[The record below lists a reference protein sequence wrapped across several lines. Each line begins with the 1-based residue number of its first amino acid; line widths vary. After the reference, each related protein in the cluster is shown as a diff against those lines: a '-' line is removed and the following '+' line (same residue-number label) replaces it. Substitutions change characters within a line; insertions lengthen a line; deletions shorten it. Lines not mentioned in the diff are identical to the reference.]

1 MTDQTAERF
10 QTDEEPTQLKRA
22 IGPALLFFFILG
34 DMLGGGIYALVGEVG
49 AEVGGA
55 IWSAFLAAF
64 VLASLTAFAYVE
76 LASKYPRAAGAAL
89 YVNRAFKQPF
99 FTFMVA
105 FTVMC
110 SGITSAGALAI
121 AFSGDYFKEFIDL
134 PVVLVALGFI
144 LVIAVFNAIGIS
156 ESVKM
161 NALFTCIEV
170 FGLLLIIVI
179 GLAALGTEQADFSR
193 NFEFSGDGSPALL
206 VIAGASLA
214 FYALIGFE
222 DSVNVAEEVRHPA
235 KSYPIALFGGL
246 LAAGIIY
253 MLVTMTASAVVPT
266 QQLAE
271 SDGPLLE
278 VVKQAPLSIPTTLF
292 SAIALFA
299 LFNGALIN
307 MIMAS
312 RLVYGMAEEGIVPAL
327 LGKVSPQRQ
336 TPFVAIVFTTVI
348 AAALVLTG
356 NPRRA
361 GEHHGRA
368 AARGLCHRQ
377 RQRARAAQRA
387 RRARSLRRADLHPRP
402 RRHRQRG
409 HGHAAHLGH
418 LPARRHPARR
428 RGGAVVRQPGGRRRH
443 QGPAGRRQ
451 PGRLSR
457 VNGVIPRP

>member
-1 MTDQTAERF
+1 M
-10 QTDEEPTQLKRA
+10 
-22 IGPALLFFFILG
+22 
-34 DMLGGGIYALVGEVG
+34 
-49 AEVGGA
+49 
-55 IWSAFLAAF
+55 
-64 VLASLTAFAYVE
+64 
-76 LASKYPRAAGAAL
+76 
-89 YVNRAFKQPF
+89 
-99 FTFMVA
+99 
-105 FTVMC
+105 
-110 SGITSAGALAI
+110 
-121 AFSGDYFKEFIDL
+121 
-134 PVVLVALGFI
+134 
-144 LVIAVFNAIGIS
+144 IAVINAIGIS

-278 VVKQAPLSIPTTLF
+278 VVKQPPLSIPTTLF

-307 MIMAS
+307 MIMAL
-312 RLVYGMAEEGIVPAL
+312 RLVYGMAEEGIVPAV
-327 LGKVSPQRQ
+327 LGRVSPQRR

-356 NPRRA
+356 NLDALANTTVVLLLAVFVIVNVSVLVLRSERVEHEHYVAPTFIPILGAIVSAGMVTQHTSGIYMRA
-361 GEHHGRA
+361 GILLAVGVVLWFVNRA
-368 AARGLCHRQ
+368 VGGGTRGQLDAANL
-377 RQRARAAQRA
+377 
-387 RRARSLRRADLHPRP
+387 AD
-402 RRHRQRG
+402 
-409 HGHAAHLGH
+409 
-418 LPARRHPARR
+418 
-428 RGGAVVRQPGGRRRH
+428 
-443 QGPAGRRQ
+443 
-451 PGRLSR
+451 
-457 VNGVIPRP
+457 